1 MQISV
6 ALDGSKRR
14 DLSLFQGD
22 EVTIEAVVY
31 AEDGDVEPITPTD
44 IRFVWP
50 ESGGFAYGESFVASE
65 DRVGRTFYRLV
76 GEVEGVTTT
85 LAFGYLTVE
94 GLGSGW
100 PFGFP
105 CDGYW
110 VAP

>member
-1 MQISV
+1 MLITV

-14 DLSLFQGD
+14 DLTVFQGD

-31 AEDGDVEPITPTD
+31 AQDGDTEAITPTD

-50 ESGGFAYGESFVASE
+50 ESGGFAYGESFTVS
-65 DRVGRTFYRLV
+65 DQYNGRGWYRLV

-94 GLGSGW
+94 GTGASWL
-100 PFGFP
+100 FGCP